1 VPDGVDTDKIEA
13 NFKNGVLTVTLP
25 KTVQAQ
31 KSEKKIAI
39 KKGLNLVG
47 LCSSPPP
54 GGTRARKVESCRF
67 ATWNSA
73 PTKLSAAT
81 FFCR

>member
-39 KKGLNLVG
+39 N

-73 PTKLSAAT
+73 PAKLSAAA
-81 FFCR
+81 FFADDRRPL